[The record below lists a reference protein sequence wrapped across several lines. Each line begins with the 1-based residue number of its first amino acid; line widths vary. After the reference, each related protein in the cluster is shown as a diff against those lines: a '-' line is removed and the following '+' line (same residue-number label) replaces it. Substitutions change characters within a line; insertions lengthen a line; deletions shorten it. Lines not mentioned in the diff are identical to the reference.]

1 MNIIQSLN
9 LYQWTEHS
17 AYLSISNPK
26 CIVEEVD
33 RIILEYQNYLS
44 IIWIKRKC
52 KNCLLF
58 KFHKFSLIDIQ
69 KVVRDLRENKVACSD
84 IPVRLLKK
92 S

>member
-1 MNIIQSLN
+1 MD
-9 LYQWTEHS
+9 WTLS

-26 CIVEEVD
+26 CIVEKVEEVD
-33 RIILEYQNYLS
+33 RIVLEYQNYLS

-92 S
+92 SWLTV